1 MTDRERIERFSGS
14 DRNHR
19 AAALL
24 KPAWLR
30 ISAVP
35 IAGGAFLRIVWCRTA
50 VAIKLAP
57 IAGTRLLVNAVFR
70 PALRLIGAAIAPRFT
85 VEARRALRIA
95 FSAAAVIAA
104 LLVRVRL
111 VDAIGRRCR
120 FGSRLVIRS
129 INARA
134 AVRAIGER
142 PTVICAIAV
151 G

>member
-50 VAIKLAP
+50 VAIKLPP

-70 PALRLIGAAIAPRFT
+70 PALRLIDAAVAPRFT
-85 VEARRALRIA
+85 VEARRALRT
-95 FSAAAVIAA
+95 AVIAA